1 MNYHPPTVSAE
12 LDSEISRY
20 NILNYCSIILPGKT
34 CSIVVAACY
43 TCRMRGHQQYQAKLI
58 VDGRCI
64 LRGGCKSTNEEALAG
79 LHYWLQRRADQYHRL
94 RSKVFTSTPNN
105 NNFTHL
111 QRLVAPITTMTGP
124 NREVIK
130 RRFRRIGAFF
140 KGRATV
146 RKADKAES
154 AGGWTLCRGLH
165 QSAQEKFPEYGDKY
179 QVHVQKP
186 FDKVNLYTA
195 TLTILGED
203 EPLLQTKFC
212 PTPVEALSNLRIM
225 IMVCEDPNTK
235 AKKLAEQHKNEE
247 RAAEKDVEKE
257 HAIQEIDEGP
267 VDSEESDR
275 KQREDAMRAEKERL
289 AREQWDSLMTQLG
302 SKSTSRR

>member
-12 LDSEISRY
+12 VDSDISRY
-20 NILNYCSIILPGKT
+20 NILNYCSIILPGKI
-34 CSIVVAACY
+34 CSVVVSACY

-58 VDGRCI
+58 
-64 LRGGCKSTNEEALAG
+64 
-79 LHYWLQRRADQYHRL
+79 YH
-94 RSKVFTSTPNN
+94 SPQFKPFTTTPNN
-105 NNFTHL
+105 NNHTHL
-111 QRLVAPITTMTGP
+111 QQPTPIATMTGP

-130 RRFRRIGAFF
+130 RRLSRISATF
-140 KGRATV
+140 KGKAKV
-146 RKADKAES
+146 RKADMAES

-165 QSAQEKFPEYGDKY
+165 YTAQQKFPEYGDKY
-179 QVHVQKP
+179 QVHVQTP

-235 AKKLAEQHKNEE
+235 VKKLAEQRKNEE
-247 RAAEKDVEKE
+247 RAAEK
-257 HAIQEIDEGP
+257 
-267 VDSEESDR
+267 
-275 KQREDAMRAEKERL
+275 
-289 AREQWDSLMTQLG
+289 
-302 SKSTSRR
+302 

>member
-1 MNYHPPTVSAE
+1 M
-12 LDSEISRY
+12 
-20 NILNYCSIILPGKT
+20 
-34 CSIVVAACY
+34 
-43 TCRMRGHQQYQAKLI
+43 
-58 VDGRCI
+58 
-64 LRGGCKSTNEEALAG
+64 
-79 LHYWLQRRADQYHRL
+79 
-94 RSKVFTSTPNN
+94 
-105 NNFTHL
+105 
-111 QRLVAPITTMTGP
+111 
-124 NREVIK
+124 
-130 RRFRRIGAFF
+130 
-140 KGRATV
+140 
-146 RKADKAES
+146 
-154 AGGWTLCRGLH
+154 
-165 QSAQEKFPEYGDKY
+165 
-179 QVHVQKP
+179 QKP